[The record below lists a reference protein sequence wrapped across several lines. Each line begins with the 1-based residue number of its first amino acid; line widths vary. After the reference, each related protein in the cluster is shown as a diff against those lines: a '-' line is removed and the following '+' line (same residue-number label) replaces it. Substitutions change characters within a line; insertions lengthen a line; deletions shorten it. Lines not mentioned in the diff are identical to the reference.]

1 MKKKNYN
8 LSREILEINANL
20 ANQAQKLAHSL
31 CPKPSS
37 NLFLSIDCVPNGS
50 LNPFNYGN
58 GLESALLIKELGA
71 SFLGPDLF
79 WLGQQILLSQ
89 QAEFKTNLNLGVELG
104 MWQKIS
110 TTDYAQKI
118 NWDEPFCVKNASGIT
133 KIWHPLRRHFG
144 YDRSLSTRG
153 NVINFIYAESELY
166 LQPFY
171 LPLTSPNR
179 EGRGKMIYR
188 LVFFCGAGKDPE
200 PIGGLWIKRSGFK
213 IYLDKEAVVGLVL
226 NRA

>member
-1 MKKKNYN
+1 MKKKTYT

-20 ANQAQKLAHSL
+20 ANQAQRLAHSL
-31 CPKPSS
+31 CPQPGGSF
-37 NLFLSIDCVPNGS
+37 FLSIDCAPNDK

-58 GLESALLIKELGA
+58 GLESALLIKELGV

-89 QAEFKTNLNLGVELG
+89 QTEFKTNLNLGVDLG
-104 MWQKIS
+104 LWQKIS
-110 TTDYAQKI
+110 TTDYTQKI
-118 NWDEPFCVKNASGIT
+118 NWDEPFCVKNASGVT

-144 YDRSLSTRG
+144 YDRSFSTRS
-153 NVINFIYAESELY
+153 NIVNFIYAEPELY

-171 LPLTSPNR
+171 MPLAPTNG
-179 EGRGKMIYR
+179 EGRVKMIYR
-188 LVFFCGAGKDPE
+188 LLFFCSVGRDPE
-200 PIGGLWIKRSGFK
+200 LIGGLWIKRPSFK
-213 IYLDKEAVVGLVL
+213 VYLDKAAVVGLVL